1 MSVLLEELLIKA
13 SNGDKDS
20 AIELVAS
27 SEESLNNFAKKQFW
41 DWNQREGAEDAVG
54 DLVVKILNGD
64 LQKFSASNSISKSF
78 KKHLEKTCKIKIKE
92 AINLNLGQNDE
103 LNLNQL
109 LLGLKREYDASVMNQ
124 VISIVEPYL
133 VQYAATANIPNNT
146 IDDFFKNS
154 HQIISNFS
162 ASAYLRSCLQNAIS
176 GKVKRESLNDSTDD
190 ENTKELTDKNQF
202 EKKSFSQIQRKE
214 KYRIVIECINKIELE
229 EHRLILKLSYFC
241 KKVKELGEKELSEIL
256 SDREK
261 KTVPVGTVKSRKAA
275 AIKKFS
281 RNLLLRIGLGPENVD
296 YYSLVLGLIDPVFFG
311 KKVPDK
317 QQHILT
323 KMGIEEDAT
332 NSMKC
337 ILTRMGI
344 DQDKANQMMAFLQC
358 PVDFDCLDDKEKA
371 KYKKDIEFKINAIL
385 FSHFGL
391 NLSDWISS

>member
-27 SEESLNNFAKKQFW
+27 SQESLTNFAKKLFW
-41 DWNQREGAEDAVG
+41 SWNQREGAEDAVG

-103 LNLNQL
+103 LNVNQL
-109 LLGLKREYDASVMNQ
+109 LFDLKRSYDDLVMNQ
-124 VISIVEPYL
+124 VISIVKPYL
-133 VQYAATANIPNNT
+133 VQYAAKANIPNNT

-154 HQIISNFS
+154 HQIIENFS
-162 ASAYLRSCLQNAIS
+162 ASAYLNSCLRNAIIEE
-176 GKVKRESLNDSTDD
+176 VKRKRLNDSTDD
-190 ENTKELTDKNQF
+190 ENTTEPTDRNKSKEELLGK
-202 EKKSFSQIQRKE
+202 IQHEIVRECIHKIESEPHRLVLKLVYFCNKTEEEISRILSLSKE
-214 KYRIVIECINKIELE
+214 KP
-229 EHRLILKLSYFC
+229 
-241 KKVKELGEKELSEIL
+241 
-256 SDREK
+256 
-261 KTVPVGTVKSRKAA
+261 VPVGTVKSRKAA
-275 AIKKFS
+275 AIKMFS
-281 RNLLLRIGLGPENVD
+281 RNLLLRIGLDLMNVD

-311 KKVPDK
+311 KKVPKKLQD
-317 QQHILT
+317 ILT

-344 DQDKANQMMAFLQC
+344 EQDKANQMMALLRY
-358 PVDFDCLDDKEKA
+358 PVDFDRLDAKKKA

-385 FSHFGL
+385 FSHFRL
-391 NLSDWISS
+391 DLSDWISS